1 MDLVSL
7 NDYFAYLIDTSL
19 QGSYL
24 EHICLAPWKAKMLFY
39 SSAESSTFGVTA
51 FP

>member
-1 MDLVSL
+1 MALVSL

-24 EHICLAPWKAKMLFY
+24 EHIFLAPWKAEMLFY
-39 SSAESSTFGVTA
+39 SAESPTFGVTA